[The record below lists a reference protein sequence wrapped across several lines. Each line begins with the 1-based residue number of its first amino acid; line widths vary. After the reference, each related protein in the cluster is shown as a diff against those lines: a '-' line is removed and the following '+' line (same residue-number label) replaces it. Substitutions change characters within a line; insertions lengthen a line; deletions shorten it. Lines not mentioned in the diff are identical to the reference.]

1 MSGLFHFSVEENT
14 LDPEANEAGSQP
26 AGDDVPV
33 EGAVAGTPPA
43 NEGTET
49 DPNVTA
55 NGEKLDRQ
63 TRNWRA
69 LERDRDH
76 WREMAMRQ
84 QPSGQP
90 QRQAEPERDDGGQV
104 KTLAD
109 FDFDEAQYQQ
119 YLLNRVERTAETAI
133 ERRFREQREAESA
146 QRRQTQFQ
154 QRSQAFA
161 KENPDFD
168 GAVARVGTTVT
179 QDVAQ
184 EILES
189 EEGPAITVYL
199 DKNPD
204 VLARLNGMSAREVA
218 REIVRLEVKVQG
230 AKAKAARSSGAPPP
244 PPPKVEGAG
253 DGSGQSVK
261 ADSPDSD
268 QISDAEWVRR
278 RNAQLKARSARK

>member
-1 MSGLFHFSVEENT
+1 

-26 AGDDVPV
+26 AGEATPP
-33 EGAVAGTPPA
+33 EGAAAGTPPA
-43 NEGTET
+43 AGTET

-84 QPSGQP
+84 QPQGQQTQQQTS
-90 QRQAEPERDDGGQV
+90 QRQQAEPERDTGGQV

-109 FDFDEAQYQQ
+109 FDFDEAKYQQ
-119 YLLNRVERTAETAI
+119 YLIERVERHAETAV
-133 ERRFREQREAESA
+133 ERRLREQGEAESA
-146 QRRQTQFQ
+146 RRRQSQFQ

-161 KENPDFD
+161 KENPDY
-168 GAVARVGTTVT
+168 GAAVERVGVAIS

-184 EILES
+184 EILDS
-189 EEGPAITVYL
+189 EEGPAITLYL
-199 DKNPD
+199 DNNPD
-204 VLARLNGMSAREVA
+204 VMARLNGLSAREVA

-230 AKAKAARSSGAPPP
+230 EREKAKAARSSAGTPPP
-244 PPPKVEGAG
+244 PTPKIEGAG
-253 DGSGQSVK
+253 DGAGQSVK
-261 ADSPDSD
+261 PDSPDSD
-268 QISDAEWVRR
+268 QLSDAEWARR